1 MTTTLYTHS
10 RFLDHDTGHGHPERA
25 ERIEAVNN
33 ALTGESWAS
42 LKRREASRATN
53 EQLVL
58 GHYDAYVKNVFELI
72 PNSGYGKID
81 EDTVVSPASGEAARR
96 AAGAIIAAID
106 DVMTGQTDNAF
117 CAVRPPGHHAERGKG
132 MGFCLFNNVVIGANY
147 ARTMY
152 GLRKIAIVDFDVH
165 HGNGTQT
172 SFWNDPDTFFAS
184 THQFPHYPGTGAE
197 TETGVGNIL
206 NVPLDANA
214 DGKVFKEKVERK
226 ILPAIKEFEPEILL
240 ISAGFD
246 AHAKDP
252 LASLKLEETDFEWI
266 TNELMEIAAECAE
279 GRLISTLE
287 GGYDIDALAS
297 SVQAHVGALIV

>member
-1 MTTTLYTHS
+1 MTTTLYAHS